1 MYTSLE
7 FSLEV
12 VDGHCLGRLF
22 IPFSQIARWLNFL
35 TSPHY
40 SVQIVYTEQASE
52 GVMIYFDAYEEIY
65 DYLSDRVPAEAK
77 GFAQQS
83 PLLLAG

>member
-12 VDGHCLGRLF
+12 VDGDCLGRLF

-40 SVQIVYTEQASE
+40 GVQIVYTEQASE
-52 GVMIYFDAYEEIY
+52 GVMIYFDAYEGDI
-65 DYLSDRVPAEAK
+65 
-77 GFAQQS
+77 
-83 PLLLAG
+83 